1 MTEDNV
7 PGHVDTTEDQEI
19 TARFSRDEL
28 VRGWAEREARAPRVV
43 PSVRIGAKT
52 DLGRVRENNEDKFEF
67 YEPYDPSLLA
77 TRGNLYVVADGMG
90 GAAAGQIASE
100 LALKNF
106 IAAYY
111 DNATDDVPVALRK
124 AIASAND
131 YVFNVARMIHER
143 SGMGTTITALAL
155 VEDRAYVAQVG
166 DSRAYLVR
174 EGQIRQVSQD
184 HSWVAEQV
192 RMGGL
197 TAEEAE
203 LSPYRNIITRAIGTQ
218 EAVEPDIYTEDVR
231 VGDTWVLCTDGLT
244 GHVEDAEILRIADG
258 QAPSEAARQLVE
270 LANGRGGRDNIT
282 VLVVFI
288 CGLVPGEGGAEP
300 TNDAE
305 DARATA
311 PNRRGIWRVLGG

>member
-288 CGLVPGEGGAEP
+288 CGLVPGEGGAAP